1 MCSGYS
7 DMLPRFHFREE
18 GFIPQAAGSAAYG
31 KLFVVINNKQG
42 LPWLKTTSSPNIHP
56 HSMVTCPWTAPVT
69 DPKVCRP
76 DQNLPQGWLRPLLRL
91 LSSSTSPSVQ
101 SCFFHFTSVP
111 QVLIS
116 TALLQASYTLV
127 SQESLSQGTPSS
139 NKVAGCVAQHLI
151 RTLPSSFPTR
161 AQVHMTQPNI
171 VRLLWQGVK
180 SKDS

>member
-7 DMLPRFHFREE
+7 DMLPRFQFREE
-18 GFIPQAAGSAAYG
+18 GFIPQAAGSTAYG

-116 TALLQASYTLV
+116 TALPTSLLYP
-127 SQESLSQGTPSS
+127 SQLGVVISGNPIQQQG
-139 NKVAGCVAQHLI
+139 C
-151 RTLPSSFPTR
+151 R
-161 AQVHMTQPNI
+161 
-171 VRLLWQGVK
+171 QGVLLSISYGPYHHHSPQGHK
-180 SKDS
+180 CT